1 MIATVLAVALAAQ
14 AADPQAF
21 PRNATLA
28 YTGLPTFASD
38 QGALDVRSQS
48 VTLTVRGGVVEGVST
63 TEIRNPASAVANVK
77 VTIPEWGYATTK
89 VGSGVVSEAT
99 WAGRPLDLQIG
110 RTTVTHSSAPPR
122 RWSSSRSATAYM
134 PPRSTAALR
143 ITFRVPLGTAGL
155 DRKLR
160 VLAYELGG
168 DQPIGQLNL
177 TVRYDEREVFRLP
190 EIRPAAGWQVGA
202 RGAFLRLQ
210 NFRPKG
216 ETVVAT
222 FYPGGF
228 GDE

>member
-1 MIATVLAVALAAQ
+1 MITTVLAAALAAQ
-14 AADPQAF
+14 APVAPAL
-21 PRNATLA
+21 PPNAMLA
-28 YTGLPTFASD
+28 YTGLPTLQSS
-38 QGALDVRSQS
+38 QGPLDVRSHS
-48 VTLTVRGGVVEGVST
+48 VTLTVRNGVVEGVST
-63 TEIRNPASAVANVK
+63 TEIRNPASAVANVT
-77 VTIPEWGYATTK
+77 VRIPER
-89 VGSGVVSEAT
+89 GVSASSARPTVTVEAT
-99 WAGRPLDLQIG
+99 WAGRPLELGIG
-110 RTTVTHSSAPPR
+110 DIPVTKGSRSS
-122 RWSSSRSATAYM
+122 RWSSDRSATAYM

-160 VLAYELGG
+160 LLAYELGG

-190 EIRPAAGWQVGA
+190 EIRPVAGWQIGP